1 MTEQVEGVT
10 EPAAAVQQNEVQ
22 SDKEM
27 NFRALREKLE
37 TVERN
42 NQMSQLRV
50 MELERSLQ
58 NQSQPQTQQTT
69 YSDDDIPTWGEL
81 KKVRESELQEVNRLK
96 EQLTDLRM
104 RSRYTDYESTV
115 KDYLPDV
122 LQEDPDLALAIQN
135 NPMMHRLAYKLAQ
148 SSPRYHQ
155 DKLAKANEATVN
167 KIVDNASRTQ
177 PANARKNVM
186 VQDEDARMAVMT
198 DDQILAMFNMA
209 KARS

>member
-10 EPAAAVQQNEVQ
+10 EPVAAVQQNEVQ

-27 NFRALREKLE
+27 NFRALREKAETLE
-37 TVERN
+37 RH
-42 NQMSQLRV
+42 NQMMQVRM
-50 MELERSLQ
+50 MELERSQ
-58 NQSQPQTQQTT
+58 QSQPQQTQQPT

-122 LQEDPDLALAIQN
+122 LQEDPDLAVAIQN